1 MKIYSF
7 NYENEIVVQIF
18 LSQSE
23 SKDTETI
30 RKINVLK
37 NLYNNI
43 SIFISGNYDT
53 TSVLKGMLE
62 YHLKNNK

>member
-30 RKINVLK
+30 RKINILK

-53 TSVLKGMLE
+53 TSVFKGMLE

>member
-62 YHLKNNK
+62 CHLKNNK